1 MAFTPAISMEFANNV
16 VFSGAYPARLECQN
30 GMVLDYSSP
39 VEFEGMMGP
48 MTPEDAFVGSAN
60 MCFQIVFLRVAKGLG
75 MTVTSMSCRAVG
87 DLQVVEGFRKFV
99 KITLHPEIRL
109 AEGSRSENLEKAI
122 EGTKKRCL
130 VTNSMACEVVVE
142 PRLL

>member
-1 MAFTPAISMEFANNV
+1 MDFANKV
-16 VFSGAYPARLECQN
+16 TFSGDYPARLECQN

-39 VEFEGMMGP
+39 IEFEGMRGP

-60 MCFQIVFLRVAKGLG
+60 MCFQIVFARVAKGLG
-75 MTVTSMSCRAVG
+75 MTVTGLSCRAVG
-87 DLQVVEGFRKFV
+87 DLQVVDGFRKFV
-99 KITLHPEIRL
+99 RITLYPEIRL
-109 AEGSRSENLEKAI
+109 ADGSRSENLQKAV

-142 PRLL
+142 PKLL